1 MEKIDLYNSDKQKLD
16 KVFIREKDK
25 LLENEYYL
33 LEQAWIINNK
43 NEVLLT
49 QRNFNKSYGG
59 MWEAITG
66 HVKFGETDLEGIQRE
81 ISEEIGLNI
90 EKNELRFF
98 KSFIC
103 NQAII
108 DVWIIKKDVNL
119 KDLSLKNDEVINA
132 KFVSI
137 LEFKTMLNTNKI
149 ISNLSYFLDIYDKI
163 I

>member
-1 MEKIDLYNSDKQKLD
+1 MEKIDLYNSNKQKLS
-16 KVFIREKDK
+16 KTFIRGQDK

-66 HVKFGETDLEGIQRE
+66 HVKFSETDLEGIQRE

-163 I
+163 V

>member
-33 LEQAWIINNK
+33 LEQVWIINNK

-66 HVKFGETDLEGIQRE
+66 HVKSGETDLEGIQRE